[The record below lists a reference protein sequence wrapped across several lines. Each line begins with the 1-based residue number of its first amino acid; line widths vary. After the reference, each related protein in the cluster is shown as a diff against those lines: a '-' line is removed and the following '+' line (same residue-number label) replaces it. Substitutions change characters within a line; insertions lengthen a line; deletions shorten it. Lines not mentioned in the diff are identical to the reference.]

1 MECVLGHLSE
11 QAQRINLCECK
22 SCAGR
27 RVPVTSLLPINFVL
41 PCASGY
47 IIRNAPPN
55 PSCFHFTQRKF
66 SCVFEGSTIHI
77 FIPIP

>member
-1 MECVLGHLSE
+1 MECVLGQLSE

-27 RVPVTSLLPINFVL
+27 RVPVTSSLPINFVL
-41 PCASGY
+41 PCAFGY
-47 IIRNAPPN
+47 GIRNAPPDL
-55 PSCFHFTQRKF
+55 SCFQFTQRKLN
-66 SCVFEGSTIHI
+66 CVFEGSTIHI